1 MLVIIGGAPGSG
13 KTTLAR
19 RLATALSLPLISRD
33 GLKEVLYET
42 LEAPDRAASQALG
55 LASFRLLHHVAE
67 RLLEAGVGAVIE
79 SNFRRGLSEPDL
91 APLIVGRQV
100 ALVHCEGDPDIIVRR
115 YRERAERGERHP
127 GHHDLEVVS
136 LVGRELTD
144 GVYTPLALDVP
155 LLRVDTTTAAE
166 YAPGFDEIVAFLTGT
181 AARQC
186 ESGQAPH

>member
-1 MLVIIGGAPGSG
+1 MSARDLLVIVSGAPGSG

-19 RLATALSLPLISRD
+19 RLAAALRLPLISRD

-42 LEAPDRAASQALG
+42 LGAPDQAVSRRLG

-67 RLLEAGVGAVIE
+67 RLLNAGTGAVIE
-79 SNFRRGLSEPDL
+79 SNFRRGLSEADL
-91 APLIVGRQV
+91 ARLTAGQRA
-100 ALVHCEGDPDIIVRR
+100 ALVHCEGDPDTIVRR

-136 LVGRELTD
+136 LVRQDLAA
-144 GVYTPLALDVP
+144 GVYAPLALDIP

-166 YAPGFDEIVAFLTGT
+166 YAPGFDEIAAFLT
-181 AARQC
+181 RLVR
-186 ESGQAPH
+186 P